1 MISLSRVLLVATL
14 LRGINGAVE
23 ATDALR
29 SSRLAPLKPFTTGN
43 KPQTMIRGLL
53 GLRQVSC
60 DPGFSP
66 CTSTFCCPAGNSC
79 CSLSDGCCPSDYYCG
94 LNGCC
99 LNGEVCSGS
108 GEQCVNEGDFP
119 CSDGDGCCPDGDTCY
134 RDSSNI
140 GRCRA
145 PGGPNSAGFNHVNL
159 VTVGALTGFTFIS
172 LVL

>member
-14 LRGINGAVE
+14 LRGINGAAE

-29 SSRLAPLKPFTTGN
+29 SSRLAPHKPFNTGN

-60 DPGFSP
+60 YPG
-66 CTSTFCCPAGNSC
+66 CCNTLCCSTGDSC
-79 CSLSDGCCPSDYYCG
+79 CSLSGGYGPSYYCS
-94 LNGCC
+94 LNGC
-99 LNGEVCSGS
+99 SG
-108 GEQCVNEGDFP
+108 CVNEGDFP

-145 PGGPNSAGFNHVNL
+145 PVSAGGGGPNSAGFDHVDL
-159 VTVGALTGFTFIS
+159 VTVGALTSFTFIS